1 MAEESLDIDYVATL
15 ARIDL
20 RPEERED
27 IGASLGEIVRYIE
40 KLGEVNIEGVEPT
53 SHPHPLKN
61 VFREDV
67 RKECLAREDALANA
81 PETTGPLFRTPK
93 IVE

>member
-1 MAEESLDIDYVATL
+1 MDIDYVATL

-20 RPEERED
+20 RPEEQRE
-27 IGASLGEIVRYIE
+27 IGARLGEIVHYIE
-40 KLGEVNIEGVEPT
+40 KLGEVDIEGVEPT

-61 VFREDV
+61 VFRDDV
-67 RKECLAREDALANA
+67 PQPSLSQEDALANA
-81 PETTGPLFRTPK
+81 PERSGVLFRTPK